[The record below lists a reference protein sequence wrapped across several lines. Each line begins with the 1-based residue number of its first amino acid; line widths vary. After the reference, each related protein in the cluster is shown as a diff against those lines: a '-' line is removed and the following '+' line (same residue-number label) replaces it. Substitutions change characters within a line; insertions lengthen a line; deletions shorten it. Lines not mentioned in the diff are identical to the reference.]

1 MVVRIGA
8 AHHDRSVE
16 PCHHGVAR
24 SRCASDKPIP
34 FDEHLKQVNRER
46 DRVELSGPAR
56 VRPAEIGS
64 APKPIEPWSERAP
77 ARPEVPQTE
86 IVRRVEFVY
95 VVPSEIA
102 TGRLIDVLL

>member
-8 AHHDRSVE
+8 VHHDRSVE
-16 PCHHGVAR
+16 PCHHGVPR

-34 FDEHLKQVNRER
+34 FDEHLKQINRER
-46 DRVELSGPAR
+46 DRVELTGPPQ
-56 VRPAEIGS
+56 VRAEEIGS
-64 APKPIEPWSERAP
+64 GPKAIEPWAERAP
-77 ARPEVPQTE
+77 ARPEMPRAE

-95 VVPSEIA
+95 VVPSESA